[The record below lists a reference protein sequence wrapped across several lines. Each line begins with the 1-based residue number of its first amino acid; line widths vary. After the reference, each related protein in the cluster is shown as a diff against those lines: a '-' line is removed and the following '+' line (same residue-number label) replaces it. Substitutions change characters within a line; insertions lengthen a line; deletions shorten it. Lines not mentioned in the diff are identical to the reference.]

1 MAKAH
6 RKRVVVGDKDSFDL
20 AFAYKGESDAAAAAT
35 ASDEDDKGAPPEL
48 DADVSAFTRERALA
62 AFSTD
67 KLGCVTST
75 LRLLACRCRDKTRIM
90 RACVSMM
97 RSLAGCAQQPVCDGP
112 AG

>member
-20 AFAYKGESDAAAAAT
+20 AFAYKGESAAAAAAT
-35 ASDEDDKGAPPEL
+35 ASDEDEGAPPEL

-67 KLGCVTST
+67 KLGCVT
-75 LRLLACRCRDKTRIM
+75 
-90 RACVSMM
+90 
-97 RSLAGCAQQPVCDGP
+97 
-112 AG
+112 